1 MPGCLLGALEG
12 ASSGDLNAVK
22 YWQDRGQ
29 DVIRTRLQGDQPVTT
44 TALHPILTQLRQLG
58 ELGLLVEKG
67 DQVVVEKLLSRDDK
81 RVGSFGWLEPV
92 LSQRQVLAANCNHLK
107 SIKEKVALHASR
119 VARVAQQHWICE
131 QQMCQ
136 LDSSLD
142 VRWEKVLVV
151 WSQGQRSSAVSMS
164 KKLLMELE
172 TAADADSKK
181 LLPQVCFVSLMVMF
195 TSIQLLGDATAGQMV
210 GSSEDRNQQKYLGKV
225 LGQVF
230 LDLISYSDQDENK
243 TN

>member
-1 MPGCLLGALEG
+1 MRP
-12 ASSGDLNAVK
+12 K
-22 YWQDRGQ
+22 
-29 DVIRTRLQGDQPVTT
+29 TT
-44 TALHPILTQLRQLG
+44 WRNDSLSATPS
-58 ELGLLVEKG
+58 GLL
-67 DQVVVEKLLSRDDK
+67 QRPHQSLA
-81 RVGSFGWLEPV
+81 
-92 LSQRQVLAANCNHLK
+92 SQ
-107 SIKEKVALHASR
+107 
-119 VARVAQQHWICE
+119 
-131 QQMCQ
+131 
-136 LDSSLD
+136 
-142 VRWEKVLVV
+142 
-151 WSQGQRSSAVSMS
+151 
-164 KKLLMELE
+164 